1 MEKIWLKS
9 YPKGMPAEVDLQ
21 AYASIVDVFEESV
34 KKFHDKPSYTNFGTT
49 LTYADMDMATR
60 DLAAYLQQ
68 RLGLKKGDRVAIMM
82 PNLLQDAISIFAVLR
97 AGLIVVN
104 TNPLYTAREL
114 QHQLKD
120 SGATTIII
128 VENFA
133 HVLWEKLATQQDI
146 GTLHTLRLCEDEDL
160 YAEVTAAD
168 GREMATVTKRFTFN
182 ATQGDH
188 QGRDWDCF
196 VTVRGKIDPTT
207 GMVTDIG
214 ALDRLVEDEV
224 IKKFN
229 KQNLL
234 LVFNRQAVSGEDL
247 ARNIFQELAPRITQG
262 TLTNIR
268 LVPSRDLAYEVSA
281 SSLL

>member
-1 MEKIWLKS
+1 MMSTVLLTKRIEFAAAHRYMRPEWDEAKNRAVFGRCYNSPAHGHNYFLELTVSGGID
-9 YPKGMPAEVDLQ
+9 PKTGM
-21 AYASIVDVFEESV
+21 
-34 KKFHDKPSYTNFGTT
+34 
-49 LTYADMDMATR
+49 
-60 DLAAYLQQ
+60 
-68 RLGLKKGDRVAIMM
+68 
-82 PNLLQDAISIFAVLR
+82 
-97 AGLIVVN
+97 VVN
-104 TNPLYTAREL
+104 LFD
-114 QHQLKD
+114 LKRVLLD
-120 SGATTIII
+120 VIEEFDHKNLNLDMPYFKDRIPTT
-128 VENFA
+128 ENFA
-133 HVLWEKLATQQDI
+133 HVLWEKLAIQQDI

-196 VTVRGKIDPTT
+196 AAVRGKIDPTT

-214 ALDRLVEDEV
+214 ALDRLVEDQV
-224 IKKFN
+224 IKKFD
-229 KQNLL
+229 KQNLS

-247 ARNIFQELAPRITQG
+247 ARNIFEELAPRITQG